1 MMLQIGDN
9 VEVID
14 EDEIDLDIISVGCNV
29 TVLDKLDNEEV
40 DFMIVGATET
50 DSREGKISNESPVGS
65 ALLGKREGDIVTVET
80 PMGEMEYE
88 VLAIHRGNRGE

>member
-1 MMLQIGDN
+1 
-9 VEVID
+9 
-14 EDEIDLDIISVGCNV
+14 
-29 TVLDKLDNEEV
+29 
-40 DFMIVGATET
+40 MIVGATET